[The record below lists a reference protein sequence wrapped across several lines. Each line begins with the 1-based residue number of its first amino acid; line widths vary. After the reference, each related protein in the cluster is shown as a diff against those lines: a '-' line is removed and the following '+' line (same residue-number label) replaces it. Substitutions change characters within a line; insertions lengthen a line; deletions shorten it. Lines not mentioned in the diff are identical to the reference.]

1 MSSRQQDPA
10 QSISPVLFLTV
21 EGEPMSFF
29 LRPGPL
35 KQKLQP
41 LITAG
46 GGTLCRVQ
54 VPGAILLID
63 PEENSSVLESDAHR
77 YVSTQYIHD
86 CIKKE
91 EQLNLDDYRLNPKAI
106 QRSSSKLNNSGGSC
120 AGLLGGRIA
129 YTPEEDAAIL
139 NFISKRKSET
149 GGNRLWQEMEKQ
161 RVTSHSWQS
170 MKSRFKDQ
178 LSKNQSASTE
188 VETKEDSNKLPEKKT
203 EAKLN
208 QESNAEKSPCEATAG
223 PAQTHSAE
231 SDLTQIDVQSIPAAV
246 TPEQVETPITASV
259 TVDESKTSEEQPNIN
274 IQSESVEGE
283 TSHCC
288 QTEEQAENQDS
299 TETTELEKGEPLTP
313 ASPRKHHLSK
323 NSPADQL
330 KLSTIT
336 SSPNRTKQKLE
347 ASPVQEE
354 PQRRLT
360 RRQLELEAASSSP
373 EPYGKKLRSA
383 SSAAEQSTASP
394 PHWKKTKAAVKLT
407 NHRTQVAE
415 EPPHKKSRGK
425 KAEAEVESRVEQ
437 ISSDAE
443 TKTVQP
449 DEASSALQKAE
460 KKKEKRQLGILEMAT
475 KEFED
480 DFESDENEGPDLL
493 NNAERTAETTTASA
507 DAQQPSDSSADPPGA
522 QSNPEAE
529 PSTQVA
535 GPQTQSS
542 SSNCVPNTD
551 APDAGS
557 VQQPVSEVISSPSK
571 AHLFIF
577 DSESQVE
584 DSQSVVGQ
592 GSAAPHHPQRSEDK
606 DAAFSLTQTELEED
620 KQRIRE
626 LMAQTNQDLVSVTKA
641 LLKTS
646 GDFAA
651 AADLLL
657 NPSSVS
663 EPFWS
668 RSDDSLL
675 LSANPVSLQKLQEKY
690 GEENVA
696 KRIVFLEVKG

>member
-1 MSSRQQDPA
+1 MSSRQQDPG

-21 EGEPMSFF
+21 EGERMSFF
-29 LRPGPL
+29 LRPGPH
-35 KQKLQP
+35 KRKLQP
-41 LITAG
+41 LIKAG
-46 GGTLCRVQ
+46 GGILCRVQ
-54 VPGAILLID
+54 VPGAILLVD

-77 YVSTQYIHD
+77 YVSTQYILD

-91 EQLNLDDYRLNPKAI
+91 EQLDLDDYRLNPKAI
-106 QRSSSKLNNSGGSC
+106 QKSSSKLNDSRT
-120 AGLLGGRIA
+120 GLSGGRIP
-129 YTPEEDAAIL
+129 YSPEEDAAIL

-208 QESNAEKSPCEATAG
+208 QKSNAEKSSCEAS

-246 TPEQVETPITASV
+246 TPEHVETPITASV
-259 TVDESKTSEEQPNIN
+259 IVEESKTSEEQPNIN
-274 IQSESVEGE
+274 IQLESVGGE

-288 QTEEQAENQDS
+288 QTEEQAEKHAS
-299 TETTELEKGEPLTP
+299 TETTEPEKDEPLTP

-330 KLSTIT
+330 KLT
-336 SSPNRTKQKLE
+336 SSPNRAKEKLE
-347 ASPVQEE
+347 ASLVQEE

-383 SSAAEQSTASP
+383 SSMAERSTASP
-394 PHWKKTKAAVKLT
+394 PHSKKTKAAVKLT
-407 NHRTQVAE
+407 NQRTQVAE
-415 EPPHKKSRGK
+415 EPPHKKARGK
-425 KAEAEVESRVEQ
+425 KAAAEVESRVEQ
-437 ISSDAE
+437 NRNNAE

-449 DEASSALQKAE
+449 DEAISSPQKAE

-493 NNAERTAETTTASA
+493 DSIERTAETTPASV
-507 DAQQPSDSSADPPGA
+507 DAPQPSDSSADPPGT
-522 QSNPEAE
+522 QPNPEAE
-529 PSTQVA
+529 PNTEGV

-542 SSNCVPNTD
+542 SSNCVPNPD
-551 APDAGS
+551 APDAES
-557 VQQPVSEVISSPSK
+557 VQLPVSELISDSSK

-577 DSESQVE
+577 DSESQLDDFQFVDGE
-584 DSQSVVGQ
+584 
-592 GSAAPHHPQRSEDK
+592 GSAAPHHPQCSEDK
-606 DAAFSLTQTELEED
+606 DAAFSLTQSELEED

-626 LMAQTNQDLVSVTKA
+626 LMTQTNQDLVSVTKA

-646 GDFAA
+646 GDFTA

-668 RSDDSLL
+668 RNDDSLL
-675 LSANPVSLQKLQEKY
+675 LSADPVSRQKLQEKY

>member
-188 VETKEDSNKLPEKKT
+188 VETKEDSNKL
-203 EAKLN
+203 
-208 QESNAEKSPCEATAG
+208 
-223 PAQTHSAE
+223 
-231 SDLTQIDVQSIPAAV
+231 
-246 TPEQVETPITASV
+246 
-259 TVDESKTSEEQPNIN
+259 
-274 IQSESVEGE
+274 
-283 TSHCC
+283 
-288 QTEEQAENQDS
+288 
-299 TETTELEKGEPLTP
+299 
-313 ASPRKHHLSK
+313 
-323 NSPADQL
+323 
-330 KLSTIT
+330 
-336 SSPNRTKQKLE
+336 TKQKLE

-443 TKTVQP
+443 TKT
-449 DEASSALQKAE
+449 
-460 KKKEKRQLGILEMAT
+460 
-475 KEFED
+475 
-480 DFESDENEGPDLL
+480 
-493 NNAERTAETTTASA
+493 
-507 DAQQPSDSSADPPGA
+507 
-522 QSNPEAE
+522 
-529 PSTQVA
+529 
-535 GPQTQSS
+535 
-542 SSNCVPNTD
+542 
-551 APDAGS
+551 
-557 VQQPVSEVISSPSK
+557 
-571 AHLFIF
+571 
-577 DSESQVE
+577 
-584 DSQSVVGQ
+584 
-592 GSAAPHHPQRSEDK
+592 
-606 DAAFSLTQTELEED
+606 
-620 KQRIRE
+620 
-626 LMAQTNQDLVSVTKA
+626 DLVSVTKA